1 MVRETLKI
9 VFKKIKKDLDERT
22 GELDENSLVY
32 LITIQLLIG
41 FIGLVELLFIGRV
54 GKRRFKEKKRGSSEV
69 F

>member
-22 GELDENSLVY
+22 GELDEKSLVY

-54 GKRRFKEKKRGSSEV
+54 GKRGFKEKKRGSSEV